1 MKALGQHLLIE
12 LYGCDRDI
20 LDNLEHVRQA
30 LLHAAELVSASIIQV
45 VAHKFQPH
53 GVTVV
58 VAIAESH
65 LSVHTWPEY
74 GYAAV
79 DVFTCSAEPLTDE
92 VEDYLVRSFQA
103 TDATS
108 VELKRGLIAGR
119 WAAAESSSTAAAE
132 TSRSLTFRLS
142 LIEDTGSD
150 GSRRSQ
156 K

>member
-12 LYGCDRDI
+12 LYGCDPGM
-20 LDNLEHVRQA
+20 LDDLEHVQQA
-30 LLHAAELVSASIIQV
+30 LLRAADMVSASVIQV

-65 LSVHTWPEY
+65 ISIHTWPEY

-79 DVFTCSAEPLTDE
+79 DVFTCSAEPLTSD
-92 VEDYLVRSFQA
+92 VQDFLIRSFRA

-108 VELKRGLIAGR
+108 VELKRGVLAGR
-119 WAAAESSSTAAAE
+119 WARAEA
-132 TSRSLTFRLS
+132 
-142 LIEDTGSD
+142 IP
-150 GSRRSQ
+150 
-156 K
+156 

>member
-1 MKALGQHLLIE
+1 LKALGQHLLIE

-20 LDNLEHVRQA
+20 LDDLEHVRRT

-45 VAHKFQPH
+45 VAHKFQPC

-79 DVFTCSAEPLTDE
+79 DVFTCSAEPLTEE
-92 VEDYLVRSFQA
+92 VQDYLVESMQA

-108 VELKRGLIAGR
+108 VELKRGMLAGR
-119 WAAAESSSTAAAE
+119 WAPPDRAAALA
-132 TSRSLTFRLS
+132 SRS
-142 LIEDTGSD
+142 
-150 GSRRSQ
+150 
-156 K
+156 

>member
-20 LDNLEHVRQA
+20 LDNLEHVRRT

-79 DVFTCSAEPLTDE
+79 DVFTCSTEPLTEE
-92 VEDYLVRSFQA
+92 VQDYLVESMQA

-108 VELKRGLIAGR
+108 VELKRGVLAGR
-119 WAAAESSSTAAAE
+119 WAPSDRAAAAAVA
-132 TSRSLTFRLS
+132 SR
-142 LIEDTGSD
+142 
-150 GSRRSQ
+150 
-156 K
+156 

>member
-1 MKALGQHLLIE
+1 LKALGQHLLIE
-12 LYGCDRDI
+12 LYGCDPGI
-20 LDNLEHVRQA
+20 IDNLEHVRQG

-45 VAHKFQPH
+45 VAHKFQPC

-92 VEDYLVRSFQA
+92 VQEFLIRSFKA
-103 TDATS
+103 SDATS

-119 WAAAESSSTAAAE
+119 WAGVPAGATAAAS
-132 TSRSLTFRLS
+132 T
-142 LIEDTGSD
+142 
-150 GSRRSQ
+150 
-156 K
+156 